1 MLASRMRVEARR
13 GDVLVVED
21 EPAIGEVVVRYLQR
35 AGYRPRLASDGQA
48 ALAAVAADPPD
59 LMILDLMLPRVDGL
73 EVMRRVRESQH
84 RRVAIILLT
93 AKVDELDR
101 VIGLRLGADDYLVKP
116 FFPAEL
122 VARVDAVLRRVDT
135 AEQQSALDFEGLHI
149 DVTGR
154 RVIRDGVELA
164 LTQREFDL
172 LAFLASHPG
181 RVFSRDQ
188 LMDEVWRYAFYTDT
202 ATVTVHVRR
211 LRAKLEREPATPRW
225 VQTVWGVG
233 YRFQP

>member
-1 MLASRMRVEARR
+1 MRVEARR

-21 EPAIGEVVVRYLQR
+21 EPAIGEVVVRYLER

-135 AEQQSALDFEGLHI
+135 AAQQSVLDFEGLHI
-149 DVTGR
+149 DVAGR

-164 LTQREFDL
+164 LTQLEFDL
-172 LAFLASHPG
+172 LVYLARHPG
-181 RVFSRDQ
+181 QVFTRDQ
-188 LMDEVWRYAFYTDT
+188 LMEAVWQYTFYTDT

-211 LRAKLEREPATPRW
+211 LRTKVERDPSAPRW
-225 VQTVWGVG
+225 LETIRGVG
-233 YRFQP
+233 YRFSP